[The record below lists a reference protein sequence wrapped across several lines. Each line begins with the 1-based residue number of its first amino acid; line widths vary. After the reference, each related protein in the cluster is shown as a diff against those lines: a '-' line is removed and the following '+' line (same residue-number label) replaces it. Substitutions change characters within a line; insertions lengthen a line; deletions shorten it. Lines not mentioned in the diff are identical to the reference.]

1 MIDNYDY
8 VLVNGEQQSSVN
20 CNDRGLAYGDGI
32 FETIRLNQGQIT
44 FHNLH
49 FTRLYRGCDILNI
62 RLSKRLLQ
70 DDIATLLAN
79 TSATTDG
86 ILKIIITRGYGLGGY
101 TPEQN
106 IPPNR
111 ILLHK
116 KISQQYKNKTA
127 TGAVVGLSDIIL
139 YPSCVA
145 DTKHL
150 NRLPQ
155 VMASYESQQKNFN
168 ELLLANQYG
177 NIIEGTCSNLFL
189 VNNQNELITPNIYNY
204 GVAGVC
210 REWIIQN
217 QHLLKLT
224 VKLKD
229 CTITDLQQ
237 AKEIFLCNSVFGVWP
252 IVSFNGTAYAKTSI
266 SNHIKDVIDNELCY

>member
-1 MIDNYDY
+1 MIDNYNY
-8 VLVNGEQQSSVN
+8 VLVNGEQQSSIN
-20 CNDRGLAYGDGI
+20 CNDRGLAYGDGV

-44 FHNLH
+44 FNNLH
-49 FTRLYRGCDILNI
+49 FARLYKGCDILNI
-62 RLSKRLLQ
+62 RLSKKLLQ

-79 TSATTDG
+79 TSVTDG

-101 TPEQN
+101 TPDQN

-111 ILLHK
+111 ILLYK
-116 KISQQYKNKTA
+116 KISQQYKSKTA
-127 TGAVVGLSDIIL
+127 KGAVVGLSDIIL
-139 YPSCVA
+139 YPSCVG

-155 VMASYESQQKNFN
+155 VMASYECQKKNFN

-189 VNNQNELITPNIYNY
+189 VNNQNELVTPNIYNY

-224 VKLKD
+224 VKFKD
-229 CTITDLQQ
+229 CTITDLQL

-252 IVSFNGTAYAKTSI
+252 IVSFNGTTYSKIST
-266 SNHIKDVIDNELCY
+266 SNHIKDVIDNEIYY